1 MLEGKPRRAGDT
13 LMRFRSTPRLA
24 WRAVFDVAT
33 DWGYPDHDADFGLTL
48 AIWGV
53 PDGAYLFVPLIGPSG
68 LRDLTGYGVDVA
80 GDPFI
85 WIGQGTA
92 VEALRW
98 SRVGIEGI
106 DERERLD
113 LTIESIKKDLLDPY
127 AAFRSAYRQ
136 SRQAKVQ
143 AIRDDNRATVPAW
156 FAQPGGTPAR

>member
-1 MLEGKPRRAGDT
+1 MAG
-13 LMRFRSTPRLA
+13 
-24 WRAVFDVAT
+24 VFDVAT

-48 AIWGV
+48 AIGRPQWG
-53 PDGAYLFVPLIGPSG
+53 LFVVPLIGPSG

-106 DERERLD
+106 DERERLEFD
-113 LTIESIKKDLLDPY
+113 DREHQEGL
-127 AAFRSAYRQ
+127 ARSVCRVPQ
-136 SRQAKVQ
+136 C
-143 AIRDDNRATVPAW
+143 VPAV
-156 FAQPGGTPAR
+156 AAGEGAGDTRR